1 MAGSTTRRGARGRA
15 HGAGSRAPAALAV
28 ALALGAT
35 TAACG
40 GGAGEGG
47 DPAGEGSAG
56 AHGARAGGSAGGEG
70 AEDGDA
76 ARGRDPSGAGSG
88 GAGPSSGL
96 PDRRD
101 PSVTRARALFGEGLA
116 AYEAGDLTTAAAR
129 LDEAYALVPTP
140 ELAFNVARVYERI
153 GDAPKA
159 IAHFR
164 VYLERGQ
171 PSVAE
176 RADVERRIAALEA
189 YAERQRQQIY
199 AAPASTDELTA
210 EARTFFLR
218 GVAMFQRRA
227 YTAAMEAFI
236 AAYNFARLPEVIY
249 NLAITAEKL
258 ERVQEAIDYYRE
270 FLRARPDD
278 PSRAEIERKIAEL
291 RARPRR

>member
-1 MAGSTTRRGARGRA
+1 
-15 HGAGSRAPAALAV
+15 V
-28 ALALGAT
+28 
-35 TAACG
+35 
-40 GGAGEGG
+40 
-47 DPAGEGSAG
+47 
-56 AHGARAGGSAGGEG
+56 
-70 AEDGDA
+70 
-76 ARGRDPSGAGSG
+76 SG
-88 GAGPSSGL
+88 GAAAAEGADAGDSAGL
-96 PDRRD
+96 RDRND
-101 PSVTRARALFGEGLA
+101 PTVARARELFAEGLA
-116 AYEAGDLTTAAAR
+116 AYEAGNLTVAAAK

-171 PSVAE
+171 PSPAE
-176 RADVERRIAALEA
+176 RADIDRRIAALEA

-227 YTAAMEAFI
+227 FTAAMHAFT

-249 NLAITAEKL
+249 NLAVTAEKL
-258 ERVQEAIDYYRE
+258 GRTQDAIDYYRE
-270 FLRARPDD
+270 FLHARPND

-291 RARPRR
+291 RARGPER